1 MDQTRLFLAIAISIA
16 ILIGF
21 QFLLP
26 HPPQPP
32 APAPSSAEQAA
43 QPATPPA
50 AGIPPRIPS
59 GTPLGV
65 ATHAAPAAAN
75 GPTLAVRAPAVEGS
89 FGLRGARLDQLVL
102 RDYRE
107 TTAKDS
113 PLVQLLSPVGGEKSY
128 YVQFGWSA
136 APGANV
142 KLPEEN
148 TLWSATP
155 GPLSPGHPV
164 TLSWNNG
171 AGLVFRIALG
181 IDEHYMFRIVQQ
193 VTNEGAVPVALYP
206 WARVRRDY
214 TPAVQG
220 SYLLQEGPLGV
231 LHGTLHQF
239 SYEKLRNGSK
249 GKPGGVAYQSEGVGG
264 WAGIT
269 DKYWLVALV
278 PDQSR
283 ATVTS
288 FRHLVQDGQNRYQVD
303 TIATDPEH
311 IAPGASAALV
321 EHVFAGA
328 KVVSLLQHYQST
340 LHIPSFE
347 KAVDFG
353 IFYIVTEPTFFALDW
368 LNRLLGNFGLA
379 IMAFTICLRAVF
391 FPLANKSYKS
401 MSRMRLLQPKMQAI
415 KERLKDEPQRQQQE
429 MMALYKAEGVN
440 PASGCLPMLIQVPV
454 FWALYKVLFITIEM
468 RQAPFFGWIRDL
480 SAQDPTNVFNLFG
493 LIPFDPETISPFLHI
508 GAWPLIMGGT
518 MFLQQRFNPT
528 PPDPVQARI
537 FLFMPVIFTFMLA
550 HFPVGLV
557 IYYSWNNLLSVGQQ
571 WLIMRRARLPNP
583 KLARP

>member
-1 MDQTRLFLAIAISIA
+1 MDQTRMFLAIAISIA

-26 HPPQPP
+26 HPPPP
-32 APAPSSAEQAA
+32 KPVAPVHKVAAPEMPRAPA
-43 QPATPPA
+43 
-50 AGIPPRIPS
+50 
-59 GTPLGV
+59 GV
-65 ATHAAPAAAN
+65 PAAPAGPVAKGAAVPAKQ
-75 GPTLAVRAPAVEGS
+75 GPMLAVSAPAVEGS
-89 FGLRGARLDQLVL
+89 VDLQGARLDQLVL

-107 TTAKDS
+107 TTAKNS
-113 PLVQLLSPVGGEKSY
+113 PLVELLTPAGAEKAY

-136 APGANV
+136 APGAAV
-142 KLPEEN
+142 KLPDDSSIW
-148 TLWSATP
+148 TASP

-164 TLSWNNG
+164 TLSWDNG
-171 AGLVFRIALG
+171 AGLVFRIVLG
-181 IDEHYMFRIVQQ
+181 VDDHYMFRIVQQ
-193 VTNEGAVPVALYP
+193 VTNNGTAPVALYP
-206 WARVRRDY
+206 WTRVRRDY
-214 TPAVQG
+214 TPEVQG

-231 LHGTLHQF
+231 LQGTLHQF
-239 SYEKLRNGSK
+239 SYEHIRNA
-249 GKPGGVAYQSEGVGG
+249 GKDKTGGVAFQSEGAGG

-278 PDQSR
+278 PNQ
-283 ATVTS
+283 AEPVTTS
-288 FRHLVQDGQNRYQVD
+288 FRHLSEGAQNRYQVD
-303 TIATDPEH
+303 YIAAQPERV
-311 IAPGASAALV
+311 APGATAAVV

-328 KVVSLLQHYQST
+328 KVVNLLDRYQT
-340 LHIPSFE
+340 ELHIPSFD

-353 IFYIVTEPTFFALDW
+353 WFYIITKPTFFALDW
-368 LNRLLGNFGLA
+368 LNSLFGNFGLA
-379 IMAFTICLRAVF
+379 IMAFTICLRGAF
-391 FPLANKSYKS
+391 FPLANKSFKS

-415 KERLKDEPQRQQQE
+415 KERFKDEPQRQQQE

-440 PASGCLPMLIQVPV
+440 PAAGCLPMLIQVPV

-493 LIPFDPETISPFLHI
+493 LIPFNPETISPFLHI

-518 MFLQQRFNPT
+518 MFLQQRLNPT

-537 FLFMPVIFTFMLA
+537 FLLMPVVFTFMLG

-571 WLIMRRARLPNP
+571 WLIMRRTSLPNA

>member
-1 MDQTRLFLAIAISIA
+1 MDQTRLFLAIAVSIA
-16 ILIGF
+16 ILIAF

-26 HPPQPP
+26 HPAPQQAAKPP
-32 APAPSSAEQAA
+32 APASATLEQAA
-43 QPATPPA
+43 RPAAPPGAPGALTAGAQPAA
-50 AGIPPRIPS
+50 KSA
-59 GTPLGV
+59 
-65 ATHAAPAAAN
+65 
-75 GPTLAVRAPAVEGS
+75 PTLAVAAPAVEGS
-89 FGLRGARLDQLVL
+89 FDLQGARLDQLVL
-102 RDYRE
+102 RSYRE
-107 TTAKDS
+107 TTAKNS
-113 PLVQLLSPVGGEKSY
+113 PLVQLLSPPGGDKGY

-136 APGANV
+136 APGTDI
-142 KLPEEN
+142 KLPGAD
-148 TLWSATP
+148 TIWSATP
-155 GPLSPGHPV
+155 GPLTPGHPV

-171 AGLVFRIALG
+171 AGLVFRLMLG
-181 IDEHYMFRIVQQ
+181 IDDNYMFRIVQQ
-193 VTNEGAVPVALYP
+193 VVNEGTTPVALYP

-214 TPAVQG
+214 TPQVQG

-231 LHGTLHQF
+231 LDGTLHQY
-239 SYEKLRNGSK
+239 SYSGIRGDAKD
-249 GKPGGVAYQSEGVGG
+249 KPDGVAFHAEGPGG

-278 PDQSR
+278 PSQDE
-283 ATVTS
+283 TVSTS
-288 FRHLVQDGQNRYQVD
+288 FRYLHENDGDRYQVD
-303 TIATDPEH
+303 YI
-311 IAPGASAALV
+311 ASAPERIPPGGSVAIA

-328 KVVSLLQHYQST
+328 KVVSLLQQYGT
-340 LHIPSFE
+340 DLHIPLFV

-353 IFYIVTEPTFFALDW
+353 YFYMVTEPTFFALDW

-379 IMAFTICLRAVF
+379 IMAFTVCLRAVF

-440 PASGCLPMLIQVPV
+440 PASGCLPMLVQVPV

-468 RQAPFFGWIRDL
+468 RHAPFFGWIHDL

-493 LIPFDPETISPFLHI
+493 VIPFDPETISPFLHI
-508 GAWPLIMGGT
+508 GAWPLIMGCT
-518 MFLQQRFNPT
+518 MFLQQRLNPT

-537 FLFMPVIFTFMLA
+537 FLFMPVIFTFMLG

-557 IYYSWNNLLSVGQQ
+557 IYYSWNNLLSAGQQ

>member
-1 MDQTRLFLAIAISIA
+1 MDQTRLFLAIAVSIA
-16 ILIGF
+16 ILIAF

-26 HPPQPP
+26 HPAPQQAAKPAASATAEQTAQPAPSP
-32 APAPSSAEQAA
+32 APASTTGPPGALTASAR
-43 QPATPPA
+43 PA
-50 AGIPPRIPS
+50 AKS
-59 GTPLGV
+59 
-65 ATHAAPAAAN
+65 A
-75 GPTLAVRAPAVEGS
+75 PTLAVVAPAVEGS
-89 FGLRGARLDQLVL
+89 FNLQGARLDQLVL

-107 TTAKDS
+107 TTAKNS
-113 PLVQLLSPVGGEKSY
+113 PLVHLLSPAGGDKGY

-136 APGANV
+136 APGTDI
-142 KLPEEN
+142 KLPGEN
-148 TLWSATP
+148 TIWSATP
-155 GPLSPGHPV
+155 GPLTPGHPV

-171 AGLVFRIALG
+171 AGLVFRLMLG
-181 IDEHYMFRIVQQ
+181 IDDHYMFRVVQQ
-193 VTNEGAVPVALYP
+193 VTNEGTTPVALYP

-214 TPAVQG
+214 TPDVQG
-220 SYLLQEGPLGV
+220 SYLLEEGPIGV
-231 LHGTLHQF
+231 LKDRLHQY
-239 SYEKLRNGSK
+239 SYSGIRGDAKD
-249 GKPGGVAYQSEGVGG
+249 KPGGVASDFEGAGG

-278 PDQSR
+278 PNQDES
-283 ATVTS
+283 VSTS
-288 FRHLVQDGQNRYQVD
+288 FRYLHEDGADRYQVD
-303 TIATDPEH
+303 YIATGPERIPPGGSVA
-311 IAPGASAALV
+311 IA

-328 KVVSLLQHYQST
+328 KVVSLLQHYGAT
-340 LHIPSFE
+340 LDIPMFV

-353 IFYIVTEPTFFALDW
+353 YFYMVTEPTFFALDW

-379 IMAFTICLRAVF
+379 IMAFTVCLRAVF

-440 PASGCLPMLIQVPV
+440 PASGCLPMVVQVPV

-468 RQAPFFGWIRDL
+468 RQAPFFGWIHDL

-508 GAWPLIMGGT
+508 GAWPLIMGCT
-518 MFLQQRFNPT
+518 MFLQQRLNPT

-537 FLFMPVIFTFMLA
+537 FLFMPVIFTFMLG

-557 IYYSWNNLLSVGQQ
+557 IYYSWNNLLSAGQQ

>member
-1 MDQTRLFLAIAISIA
+1 MDQTRLFLAIAVSIA
-16 ILIGF
+16 ILIVS
-21 QFLLP
+21 QVLLP
-26 HPPQPP
+26 HPPPRPVERAP
-32 APAPSSAEQAA
+32 APAA
-43 QPATPPA
+43 QLAQQSGAPGAPP
-50 AGIPPRIPS
+50 GLVTR
-59 GTPLGV
+59 
-65 ATHAAPAAAN
+65 AAPAAKS
-75 GPTLAVRAPAVEGS
+75 GPQLAISAPAVEGS
-89 FGLRGARLDQLVL
+89 FDLQGARLDRIVL

-107 TTAKDS
+107 SVAKDS
-113 PLVQLLSPVGGEKSY
+113 PLVQLLSPVGGEKPY

-136 APGANV
+136 APGEDV
-142 KLPEEN
+142 KLPDEN
-148 TLWSATP
+148 TVWSTTP
-155 GPLSPGHPV
+155 GPLSPGHSV
-164 TLSWNNG
+164 TLSWSNG
-171 AGLVFRIALG
+171 AGLLFRIVLSV
-181 IDEHYMFRIVQQ
+181 DDHYMFRIVQQ
-193 VTNEGAVPVALYP
+193 VANSGTQTVALYP

-231 LHGTLHQF
+231 LHGTLHQY
-239 SYEKLRNGSK
+239 SYSGIRSDSK
-249 GKPGGVAYQSEGVGG
+249 DKPGGVVFHSEGPGG

-278 PDQSR
+278 PDQVE
-283 ATVTS
+283 AGITS
-288 FRHLVQDGQNRYQVD
+288 FRHLMEDGGDRYQVD
-303 TIATDPEH
+303 FIAADPETL
-311 IAPGASAALV
+311 APGASVGIV

-328 KVVSLLQHYQST
+328 KVVSLLQRYQSE

-353 IFYIVTEPTFFALDW
+353 YFYIVTEPTFFALDF

-379 IMAFTICLRAVF
+379 IMAFTICLRAAF
-391 FPLANKSYKS
+391 FPLANKSFKS

-454 FWALYKVLFITIEM
+454 FWALYKVLYITIEM
-468 RQAPFFGWIRDL
+468 RQAPFFGWIHDL
-480 SAQDPTNVFNLFG
+480 SAQDPTNLFNLFG
-493 LIPFDPETISPFLHI
+493 LIPFNPEMISPFLHI
-508 GAWPLIMGGT
+508 GAWPLIMGCT
-518 MFLQQRFNPT
+518 MFLQQRLNPS

-557 IYYSWNNLLSVGQQ
+557 IYYSSNNLLSVGQQ